1 MLELMLVSFA
11 TFFATIGPI
20 EAAVLFATFSA
31 NMPRRE
37 QTKVALRAAFLASL
51 ILLAFTLFGQPLLR
65 QLGVSIAAFQTAGGA
80 VLGLIA
86 LDMIFSRPQSGFKL
100 TTPEGEEALGKHD
113 LAVFPMAT
121 PLLAGPGAMTA
132 GILLATNTNGNTLLL
147 GGVLLGLLAVMAIT
161 LGLLLLAPEVSRAMG
176 VTAQR
181 VLMRVVGLLLAGIAV
196 QEIFDG
202 IRDSGLLTAAG

>member
-1 MLELMLVSFA
+1 MLELTLVSFA

-20 EAAVLFATFSA
+20 EAAVLFTTFSSHI
-31 NMPRRE
+31 PRRE
-37 QTKVALRAAFLASL
+37 QTKVALRATFLATL
-51 ILLAFTLFGQPLLR
+51 ILLAFTLFGQPLLS
-65 QLGVSIAAFQTAGGA
+65 QLGVSIAALQTAGGA

-100 TTPEGEEALGKHD
+100 TPPEGEEALGKHD

-132 GILLATNTNGNTLLL
+132 GILLASNANGNTVLL

-202 IRDSGLLTAAG
+202 IQASGLLTAAS

>member
-1 MLELMLVSFA
+1 
-11 TFFATIGPI
+11 
-20 EAAVLFATFSA
+20 
-31 NMPRRE
+31 
-37 QTKVALRAAFLASL
+37 
-51 ILLAFTLFGQPLLR
+51 
-65 QLGVSIAAFQTAGGA
+65 
-80 VLGLIA
+80 
-86 LDMIFSRPQSGFKL
+86 FKL

-132 GILLATNTNGNTLLL
+132 GILLATNANGNTVLL
-147 GGVLLGLLAVMAIT
+147 GGVLIGLLAVMAIT

-181 VLMRVVGLLLAGIAV
+181 VLMRVVGLLLAGISV